1 MVLHHCT
8 KEFLLFSNLNSE
20 EFIHIVKGKIIK
32 FTQDRKSVG
41 EGKKSSQI
49 KFFNK
54 INTVPENSGHGGTE
68 YCDLGKIDEPEN
80 SKNSLNFSSLPYR
93 FSELYTL
100 LQSNLYKTTTQQSK
114 SNVVVHGKFL
124 VFSSRVIF
132 AYVF

>member
-1 MVLHHCT
+1 MVFHHCT
-8 KEFLLFSNLNSE
+8 KEFLLFSNLNSK
-20 EFIHIVKGKIIK
+20 EFIHTVKGKIIK
-32 FTQDRKSVG
+32 FTHVTEK
-41 EGKKSSQI
+41 KKSSQI

-68 YCDLGKIDEPEN
+68 YCDLGKINEPEN

-100 LQSNLYKTTTQQSK
+100 LQSNLYKTSTQQSK